1 MLPLVGPENP
11 GNRAI
16 GRVGGGR
23 SEPAQRGKGKHMAD
37 FVKAFVEDQK
47 AAEVLRMQRED
58 KQNERMFSL
67 LAQALGPTGSWTA
80 KEEEKGF
87 AVTWSRCWWLGAERR
102 GHGGRARGRGRRR
115 RGRGGWRG
123 LDRVTRVGAGAGTR
137 AEARTEART
146 EALAEAERA
155 RGAARA
161 EAD

>member
-23 SEPAQRGKGKHMAD
+23 SEPAQRGKGRQMAD
-37 FVKAFVEDQK
+37 FVKAFAEDQK
-47 AAEVLRMQRED
+47 AAEVLKMQHEVN
-58 KQNERMFSL
+58 QNERMFSL

-102 GHGGRARGRGRRR
+102 GHGEDCPKWAMHCHSPPYV
-115 RGRGGWRG
+115 GWTFSTTSN
-123 LDRVTRVGAGAGTR
+123 DP
-137 AEARTEART
+137 
-146 EALAEAERA
+146 
-155 RGAARA
+155 
-161 EAD
+161 